1 MRTLSTQRTV
11 AATEPLTEEQ
21 IKERL
26 RVNELNSS
34 DAAKDARYTLGR
46 LLCDWMLR
54 TGRTKPTYT

>member
-1 MRTLSTQRTV
+1 MKVLSTERTV

-34 DAAKDARYTLGR
+34 KDATDAKSTLSR
-46 LLCDWMLR
+46 LLCSWIQR
-54 TGRTKPTYT
+54 TGRTPTYA